1 MVLIFIKRWT
11 YLLKRIER
19 NNELEEEEED
29 IK

>member
-19 NNELEEEEED
+19 NNELEEEED